1 MGGEECSPPKDRE
14 EGTTFR
20 TCLARVY
27 AGKNTLNEK
36 LPPY

>member
-1 MGGEECSPPKDRE
+1 MGGEEYFPLKDME

-20 TCLARVY
+20 TCLAKVY
-27 AGKNTLNEK
+27 AGKNTSNEK